1 MFGFI
6 KRKIREFTDSF
17 KAEAE
22 ESVAGDVLE
31 EQAADTAKGAETEK
45 YVDAES
51 DGIEQPGDDASAD
64 RERDHGIE
72 RAAEPDRSAA
82 YDDERA
88 EPLPVL
94 PSEPHRSPTSVRE
107 PAVRGSAE
115 PALPESVRTEPVAPR
130 SGLVAPRSEVKP
142 ERAVS
147 ATRILA
153 PSTRERSDQQLRGFG
168 KLMGTLT
175 KRSLTDEQFDRI
187 FTDLEIGLLEANTAY
202 DAVQAVKE
210 NLRAQL
216 AGERVSRFSAADDVS
231 RALKESITALFAQ
244 PEDLVKLA
252 DEHAPLVIMLIGING
267 SGKTTTAAKL
277 ARAYQRA
284 GKRPVLAAA
293 DTFRA
298 AAIQQLEAHAKALD
312 CRIIKHDYGAD
323 PTAVAFDAVSH
334 ARSGKAD
341 VVLIDTA
348 GRLHSNEN
356 LLKEL
361 EKLKRIIKP
370 HRIIFVGE
378 SIAGNDL
385 LEQAQTFNEK
395 IGIDGIILT
404 KTDVDESGGGM
415 LSVSHVTG
423 KPIDYVCSGQGY
435 DDLTFFSQDTV
446 ARLLGL
452 E

>member
-1 MFGFI
+1 
-6 KRKIREFTDSF
+6 
-17 KAEAE
+17 
-22 ESVAGDVLE
+22 
-31 EQAADTAKGAETEK
+31 
-45 YVDAES
+45 
-51 DGIEQPGDDASAD
+51 
-64 RERDHGIE
+64 
-72 RAAEPDRSAA
+72 
-82 YDDERA
+82 
-88 EPLPVL
+88 
-94 PSEPHRSPTSVRE
+94 
-107 PAVRGSAE
+107 
-115 PALPESVRTEPVAPR
+115 
-130 SGLVAPRSEVKP
+130 VKP

-252 DEHAPLVIMLIGING
+252 DAHEPLVIMLIGING